1 MRRLKVGV
9 IGCANI
15 AERMVLPAM
24 RSMEEWELAAVAS
37 RSLEKAKRFAG
48 KFNCEPIENYE
59 SLLEREDI
67 EAVYI
72 PLPNA
77 LHYEWVMKALAR
89 GKHCLVEKPMGC
101 DYASVKNMVE
111 TARHHQVCLF
121 ENFMLVYHSQHDF
134 IREKLKDN
142 EIGEIR
148 CFRCSF
154 GFPPLSKDNIRYDKA
169 LGGGAL
175 LDAGGY
181 LLKAC
186 QLMEGDGPPLTVT
199 AAYLKIDPGT
209 GVDIYGGAF
218 LSNRQGLFAQI
229 AFGFDN
235 FYQCNY
241 EIWGSK
247 GKITAHRA
255 FTAGPG
261 IKPKVVIEKQD
272 VYDDLLLPPDN
283 HFVNILWAF
292 YRSITQKDAAREGE
306 YKKILRQAAL
316 LKEVQDNAR
325 KN

>member
-1 MRRLKVGV
+1 MKRLRIGV
-9 IGCANI
+9 LGCANI
-15 AERMVLPAM
+15 AKRMMIPAI
-24 RSMEEWELAAVAS
+24 RSMEEWELAAAAS
-37 RSLEKAKRFAG
+37 RSLEKAKRFAE
-48 KFNCEPIENYE
+48 KFNCEPVEGYE
-59 SLLEREDI
+59 PLLEREDI
-67 EAVYI
+67 NAVYI
-72 PLPNA
+72 PLPNG
-77 LHYEWVMKALAR
+77 LHYEWGMKAL
-89 GKHCLVEKPMGC
+89 GKKKHCLVEKPMAC
-101 DYASVKNMVE
+101 DYASAKHMVE
-111 TARHHQVCLF
+111 TARQHQVSLF
-121 ENFMLVYHSQHDF
+121 ENFMFVYHSQHDF
-134 IREKLKDN
+134 IREKLKNN

-148 CFRCSF
+148 CFRSSF
-154 GFPPLSKDNIRYDKA
+154 GFPPLPRDNIRYDKT

-186 QLMEGDGPPLTVT
+186 QLILGEDPPLTVP
-199 AAYLKIDPGT
+199 AAYLKMDPGT

-218 LSNRQGLFAQI
+218 LRNREGLFAQI

-272 VYDDLLLPPDN
+272 KYDEFLLPPDN
-283 HFVNILWAF
+283 HFVNILKAF
-292 YRSITQKDAAREGE
+292 YRSITQKDAYREEE
-306 YKKILRQAAL
+306 YRQILLQAAL
-316 LKEVQDNAR
+316 LQEVQDNAG

>member
-1 MRRLKVGV
+1 M
-9 IGCANI
+9 GCANI
-15 AERMVLPAM
+15 AERMVIPAI

-37 RSLEKAKRFAG
+37 RSPEKAKRFAE
-48 KFNCEPIENYE
+48 KFDCEPVDGYE
-59 SLLEREDI
+59 ALLEREDI

-72 PLPNA
+72 PLPNG
-77 LHYEWVMKALAR
+77 LHYEWAVKALGR
-89 GKHCLVEKPMGC
+89 RKHCLVEKPMAC
-101 DYASVKNMVE
+101 DYTSAKHMVE
-111 TARHHQVCLF
+111 TARQSQVSLF
-121 ENFMLVYHSQHDF
+121 ENFMFVYHSQHGF
-134 IREKLKDN
+134 IREKLKND

-148 CFRCSF
+148 CFRSSF
-154 GFPPLSKDNIRYDKA
+154 GFPPLPKDNIRYDKT

-186 QLMEGDGPPLTVT
+186 QLIEGEVPPLTVT
-199 AAYLKIDPGT
+199 AAHLKIDPET

-272 VYDDLLLPPDN
+272 KYDEYLLPADN
-283 HFVNILWAF
+283 HFVNILKAF
-292 YRSITQKDAAREGE
+292 YRSITQKSAGREGE
-306 YKKILRQAAL
+306 YSEILRRAAL
-316 LKEVQDNAR
+316 LQEIRDNAE
-325 KN
+325 KS